1 VIRNYSSNP
10 HTCHFAH
17 VYIHILLP
25 VVAANF
31 CMFASFNQLL
41 LSSLFGLVSIF
52 SHIFQRVHCSASD
65 VTCDWSELAAS
76 LCPCVADFGVIREVL
91 SDGSLSYGNKSA
103 PLHCS
108 FFVLFHSTM
117 YHHFFGISDL

>member
-1 VIRNYSSNP
+1 MVVFMFCCVLLLISA
-10 HTCHFAH
+10 C
-17 VYIHILLP
+17 LLP
-25 VVAANF
+25 F
-31 CMFASFNQLL
+31 SQLL
-41 LSSLFGLVSIF
+41 LLSLFGLILTF

-91 SDGSLSYGNKSA
+91 SDGSLSYGNKST
-103 PLHCS
+103 PLYYP
-108 FFVLFHSTM
+108 FFAGFNSTI